1 MTKTPRHTRT
11 RSHHA
16 SRRRITS
23 AVASPPSS
31 SSSPPVR
38 VPRRRR
44 DDRVRDATVRI
55 VSDGS
60 STGMWRSIE
69 STTVAA
75 AAFRNSAS
83 ISPSSSS
90 SSSSIVLTSIVLTS
104 RSAGREPAR
113 DANRRG
119 DPVGFVRCRRRGMPK
134 VNTGVAPGTPGESAR
149 EPSDRRRRSLRRFA
163 CFFRRF
169 ISSSLLASA
178 SRTGSRSVYAST
190 ETPASNL
197 SFGNHRGRILAR
209 MCRPA
214 VCRARPPAGTSA
226 DWTSSSTATGSSS
239 RSPPAMEPRHP
250 IATSGHACT
259 RTCDRRKSP
268 PAPSF
273 SALLAPAARD
283 DPDDP
288 DCDDPSP
295 RAPPSGASAFAM
307 GPFPK
312 SRMPPPRIVRVS
324 RIIGAPRTR
333 SRYGARPS
341 EVSHHGR
348 RR

>member
-1 MTKTPRHTRT
+1 M
-11 RSHHA
+11 
-16 SRRRITS
+16 
-23 AVASPPSS
+23 
-31 SSSPPVR
+31 
-38 VPRRRR
+38 
-44 DDRVRDATVRI
+44 
-55 VSDGS
+55 
-60 STGMWRSIE
+60 
-69 STTVAA
+69 
-75 AAFRNSAS
+75 
-83 ISPSSSS
+83 
-90 SSSSIVLTSIVLTS
+90 
-104 RSAGREPAR
+104 
-113 DANRRG
+113 
-119 DPVGFVRCRRRGMPK
+119 
-134 VNTGVAPGTPGESAR
+134 NTGVAPGTPGESR
-149 EPSDRRRRSLRRFA
+149 EPSFRRSARRRRSLRRFA
-163 CFFRRF
+163 SFFRRF
-169 ISSSLLASA
+169 TSSSLLAA
-178 SRTGSRSVYAST
+178 TSRTGSRSVYAST

-283 DPDDP
+283 DDPESDDL
-288 DCDDPSP
+288 SP
-295 RAPPSGASAFAM
+295 RAPPPSGASAFTR

-312 SRMPPPRIVRVS
+312 SRMPSPRIVRVS

-348 RR
+348 RRRR